1 MILRTLIL
9 AVLLLIALPAFAQA
23 PTDVFELLSLIM
35 RWISSIFPVL
45 IGCIVVVIFWNLSQ
59 FVLHADDERER
70 SKYKQFM
77 IWSVVGMFLI
87 LSFWGIVYAITN
99 SFFGSTENPLLE
111 NPRYMDKNGR
121 IF

>member
-1 MILRTLIL
+1 
-9 AVLLLIALPAFAQA
+9 
-23 PTDVFELLSLIM
+23 M